1 MMKMGNENR
10 KKIKNLFH
18 FFVNWSTLNPI
29 NIYKPNRGVDME
41 ETTNQEAPK
50 MSMAEEE
57 EELELSHTDKL
68 VGVFS
73 EPGNTF
79 AKMAKFPPKTTD
91 WIIPILVVIVVAI
104 LSNIVMMSNPVIK
117 LSIQEK
123 QMAQFEKQMDE
134 AVKSGQ
140 MTEAQKEEQL
150 DTIRERMD
158 QGMGANLIFSVLG
171 IVIVTFLS
179 FFIVSGVFYLFTK
192 FALKGS
198 GTFKEAMSAYGLPHY
213 VVVIQIIVM
222 VIVALVMNKFFSGL
236 SVGEFVDADKSTIT
250 GFLLNKVDVF
260 SIWFYALVSIGY
272 AKMFKSEDTGK
283 YFALIFG
290 IWIGFGLLMFLLA
303 QALPFLKWFGF

>member
-1 MMKMGNENR
+1 
-10 KKIKNLFH
+10 
-18 FFVNWSTLNPI
+18 
-29 NIYKPNRGVDME
+29 ME

-50 MSMAEEE
+50 MSEAEE

-79 AKMAKFPPKTTD
+79 AKMAVSGPKTSD

-134 AVKSGQ
+134 AVAKGQ
-140 MTEAQKEEQL
+140 ITEAQKEEQMN
-150 DTIRERMD
+150 TIRERMD
-158 QGMGANLIFSVLG
+158 QGMSANLIFSILG
-171 IVIVTFLS
+171 IVIFTFIS
-179 FFIVSGVFYLFTK
+179 FFVVSGVFYLFTK
-192 FALKGS
+192 LVLKGV
-198 GTFKEAMSAYGLPHY
+198 GTYKEAMSAYGLPHY

-236 SVGEFVDADKSTIT
+236 SVGEFMDVDKSTIT
-250 GFLLNKVDVF
+250 GFLLNKIDIF

-272 AKMFKSEDTGK
+272 AKMFRSQDTGK

>member
-1 MMKMGNENR
+1 
-10 KKIKNLFH
+10 
-18 FFVNWSTLNPI
+18 
-29 NIYKPNRGVDME
+29 ME

-50 MSMAEEE
+50 MSQAEE

-79 AKMAKFPPKTTD
+79 AKMAKTGPKTTD

-134 AVKSGQ
+134 AVAKGQ

-158 QGMGANLIFSVLG
+158 QGMGTNIIFSVIG
-171 IVIVTFLS
+171 IVLFTFIS
-179 FFIVSGVFYLFTK
+179 FFVVSGVFYLFTK
-192 FALKGS
+192 FALKGA
-198 GTFKEAMSAYGLPHY
+198 GTYKEAMSAYGLPHY
-213 VVVIQIIVM
+213 VIVIQVIVM
-222 VIVALVMNKFFSGL
+222 VIAALVMNKFFSGL
-236 SVGEFVDADKSTIT
+236 SVGEFMDADKSTIT

-260 SIWFYALVSIGY
+260 SIWFYSLVSIGY

>member
-1 MMKMGNENR
+1 
-10 KKIKNLFH
+10 
-18 FFVNWSTLNPI
+18 
-29 NIYKPNRGVDME
+29 ME

-50 MSMAEEE
+50 MSQAEE

-79 AKMAKFPPKTTD
+79 AKISVSGAKTTD

-134 AVKSGQ
+134 AVARGE
-140 MTEAQKEEQL
+140 MTEAQKEDQL
-150 DTIRERMD
+150 DTIRERMEE
-158 QGMGANLIFSVLG
+158 GMSANLIFSIIG
-171 IVIVTFLS
+171 IVIFTFIS
-179 FFIVSGVFYLFTK
+179 FFVVTGVFYLFTK
-192 FALKGS
+192 FALKGT
-198 GTFKEAMSAYGLPHY
+198 GTYKEAMSAYGLPQY
-213 VVVIQIIVM
+213 VIVIQIIVM
-222 VIVALVMNKFFSGL
+222 VIVALVMNKFFSSL
-236 SVGEFVDADKSTIT
+236 SVGEFLDVDKSTIT
-250 GFLLNKVDVF
+250 GFILNKADVF

-290 IWIGFGLLMFLLA
+290 IWIGFGLLMFFLS
-303 QALPFLKWFGF
+303 QVFPFLKWFGL